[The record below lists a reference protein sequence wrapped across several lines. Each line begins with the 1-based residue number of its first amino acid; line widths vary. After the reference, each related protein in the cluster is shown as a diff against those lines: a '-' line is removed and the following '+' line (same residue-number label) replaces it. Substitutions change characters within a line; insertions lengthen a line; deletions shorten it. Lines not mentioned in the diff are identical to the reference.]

1 FHQSCQTFYR
11 RDAGECFVCGVCVC
25 VCVCAPL
32 SVRVCVCVG
41 DIECTCV
48 SALERG
54 REREKEREKQW
65 ESESTYHSWR
75 EDTQPQ
81 VKLLCPHSEPLSSLK
96 LSCLQALSQPVD
108 LSERKISSSIR
119 SFVIACGHCK

>member
-1 FHQSCQTFYR
+1 MHLR
-11 RDAGECFVCGVCVC
+11 EG
-25 VCVCAPL
+25 
-32 SVRVCVCVG
+32 
-41 DIECTCV
+41 
-48 SALERG
+48 G

-108 LSERKISSSIR
+108 LSERKISSSIC
-119 SFVIACGHCK
+119 SFVMLLAVPMLFLNLTDQLGVASVCEAEALTTMAVLLNV